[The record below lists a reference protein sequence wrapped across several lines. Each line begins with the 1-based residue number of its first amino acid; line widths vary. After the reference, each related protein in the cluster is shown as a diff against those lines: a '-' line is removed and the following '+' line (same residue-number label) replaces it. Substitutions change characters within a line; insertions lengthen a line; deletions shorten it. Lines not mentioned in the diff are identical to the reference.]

1 VFFNTEQSSKM
12 SSTFAFS
19 WEVPP
24 AGWPADIRDS
34 WRAKKFN
41 TPLPCPRGAD
51 CVYDGVCSGV
61 HPGEE
66 GTGLRFFPARASRVG
81 GSEVWERACVRLI
94 GTREQPVRFY
104 ERRRLRLSW
113 PEWCAQEGL
122 AEPRAE
128 APALR
133 ELPKPKP
140 AAPTLPTGEEDS
152 DIEGVVEF
160 TQEELELA
168 PFAVAAEA
176 SLNLAAIRAAQEQQ
190 AAAQRAAEQQ
200 RVFAQWQAWQQQ
212 LFAQQQAL
220 YQQQAA
226 AQRHAWVQQQ
236 RQALGEQLFVDVQGA
251 LEDTVADREILG
263 LTGPQVTAGKIT
275 GMFLEASTVE
285 ELIQLT
291 QDPAVFRER
300 MFEALEV
307 LCPAPAAAA
316 AAAQVP
322 PVEQPGVRVEIRQNV
337 PSAVGL
343 PVMGACADDTI
354 RDLLEDIRREDAGLP
369 PIVRPPSIT
378 SYEPL
383 AGGAVRIVKT
393 VLPLPKE
400 ETWADAADEAAEQR
414 ATAAAKTA
422 ADRAAG
428 WEKAGPR
435 RGGGG
440 GGGPDLRRQAMENA
454 RGRR

>member
-1 VFFNTEQSSKM
+1 M
-12 SSTFAFS
+12 SSFAFS

-66 GTGLRFFPARASRVG
+66 GTGLRFFPARATRTG
-81 GSEVWERACVRLI
+81 GSEVWERACVRLV

-122 AEPRAE
+122 SAPRAE

-140 AAPTLPTGEEDS
+140 AAPAPSVSSSAEDD

-200 RVFAQWQAWQQQ
+200 RLWAQWQVWQQQ
-212 LFAQQQAL
+212 LFAQQQFFL
-220 YQQQAA
+220 QQQAA
-226 AQRHAWVQQQ
+226 YAAPPAQLPVPTEHEQKM
-236 RQALGEQLFVDVQGA
+236 ALGEQLFVDVEGA
-251 LEDTVADREILG
+251 LADSAADREVLG
-263 LTGPQVTAGKIT
+263 WSGPLFTAGKIT
-275 GMFLEASTVE
+275 GMILEAHTSA
-285 ELIQLT
+285 EL
-291 QDPAVFRER
+291 REILGDGAR
-300 MFEALEV
+300 FSELLQEACEV
-307 LCPAPAAAA
+307 LLAKKEADAAAAA

-322 PVEQPGVRVEIRQNV
+322 PAPTAAAQTTVEVRQNV
-337 PSAVGL
+337 PSAVGV
-343 PVMGACADDTI
+343 PVMGACVDDTL
-354 RDLLEDIRREDAGLP
+354 RELLEDVRREDAGLP

-383 AGGAVRIVKT
+383 AGGGVRVVKT

-400 ETWADAADEAAEQR
+400 ETWGDAANAEIEAREARVAQRVAEGWQR
-414 ATAAAKTA
+414 A
-422 ADRAAG
+422 G
-428 WEKAGPR
+428 GR
-435 RGGGG
+435 RGG
-440 GGGPDLRRQAMENA
+440 LHRQAVENA